1 MNIFATRKDPE
12 RAALDLQEIHRKMI
26 LESAQLLSTAHVK
39 LDGRQPGYGATHAN
53 HPSAVWV
60 RDSPDNYRWLVEYT
74 LSATAEFKRRN
85 GQEHKSG
92 IMVKEKLRKPPR
104 NYEDT
109 TLGLT
114 PVRLAIA
121 PSYRINEGKNWREVI
136 AAYRWYYC
144 VDKLFFDSDKTNWFE
159 WNRWH
164 NAHPPEWFVSFWE
177 ERGLVLVED
186 GNNFSMRVPK

>member
-1 MNIFATRKDPE
+1 M
-12 RAALDLQEIHRKMI
+12 
-26 LESAQLLSTAHVK
+26 
-39 LDGRQPGYGATHAN
+39 
-53 HPSAVWV
+53 

-74 LSATAEFKRRN
+74 LAATAEFKRRN

-92 IMVKEKLRKPPR
+92 IMVGEKLRKPPR

-121 PSYRINEGKNWREVI
+121 PAYRINEGKNWREVI

-164 NAHPPEWFVSFWE
+164 NAYPPEWFVSFWE

>member
-1 MNIFATRKDPE
+1 
-12 RAALDLQEIHRKMI
+12 MI
-26 LESAQLLSTAHVK
+26 YWKGDRV
-39 LDGRQPGYGATHAN
+39 P
-53 HPSAVWV
+53 VIM
-60 RDSPDNYRWLVEYT
+60 
-74 LSATAEFKRRN
+74 KRF
-85 GQEHKSG
+85 E
-92 IMVKEKLRKPPR
+92 
-104 NYEDT
+104 
-109 TLGLT
+109 T
-114 PVRLAIA
+114 PWCAIA
-121 PSYRINEGKNWREVI
+121 V